1 MQVLY
6 FAWLRE
12 RIGVAAEEVDAQGA
26 ETAGAL
32 VDVLKARG
40 AGYALAFEDLGAIR
54 VAVDQEM
61 GGLDMGIAGARE
73 VAFFPPVTGG

>member
-12 RIGVAAEEVDAQGA
+12 RIGLASEEIDPGNAK
-26 ETAGAL
+26 TAGDL
-32 VDVLKARG
+32 VTLLRDRSASH
-40 AGYALAFEDLGAIR
+40 ALAFEDLSAVRI
-54 VAVDQEM
+54 AVDQEM
-61 GGLDMGIAGARE
+61 GNLDTPIAGARE